1 MKFRKKK
8 PKSEIIYLAL
18 PYMHENKFI
27 MEFRAMVSDVI
38 AADLMNQ
45 GKMVFA
51 PISMCHHISVKYGLP
66 GHWEFWKEMDEE
78 FIKIS
83 GKVLVITL
91 KGWQDSVGVNAEM
104 ELAKK
109 YGVPIEFIDPE
120 PYISFKKIEDTL
132 MKEDNDIL
140 RQRLI

>member
-1 MKFRKKK
+1 
-8 PKSEIIYLAL
+8 
-18 PYMHENKFI
+18 MHDNKFI

-66 GHWEFWKEMDEE
+66 CDWEFWKDMDEE

-83 GKVLVITL
+83 GKLLIITL
-91 KGWQDSVGVNAEM
+91 KGWKESVGVNAETK
-104 ELAKK
+104 LAEK
-109 YGVPIEFIDPE
+109 YGVPIEHIDPE
-120 PYISFKKIEDTL
+120 PYISLRKFSNPPEGSGVVEIEDN
-132 MKEDNDIL
+132 KNE
-140 RQRLI
+140 